1 VNISCKILKS
11 SRGKGGSEEKKGG
24 ELERASGY
32 SMAFQCVDTLQWY
45 ISERGFAYSDI
56 IAAYSDIFLSGP

>member
-1 VNISCKILKS
+1 LQEPQEESD
-11 SRGKGGSEEKKGG
+11 GSKEKKGG

-32 SMAFQCVDTLQWY
+32 CMAFQYVDTLQWY

-56 IAAYSDIFLSGP
+56 IVAYSGLLLSGP